1 MTAITL
7 IPAAV
12 MWLAALLRLPAAVRQ
27 PRSRPFTL
35 AVVLFAAAATL
46 RIPEVAAVV
55 QRLSGSSG
63 AASIV
68 LTDILAVLGAATFRK
83 IVVNATQAATP
94 NAPGVRKRRHYFAG
108 GTIVAL
114 AVVDV
119 FVPVQHVYG
128 PEHAGP
134 LTFNQTIWL
143 VTYCATFLPAIALSL
158 LGVTASS
165 WTAARSDSRRTN
177 AGAFLLL
184 GAGCSVGLLWVL
196 AQYAMLVLNRLGL
209 DASLPRALFK
219 PFIVVALALVALS
232 AIAPVPDLL
241 ATRWRRQWSPRA
253 RARSAALRRLWR
265 ALIVATP
272 SIRLD
277 QPGDDSTGIRP
288 TSSYRLL
295 IEVRDGI
302 LAVRPYITQAMRDAA
317 EQACDRVGPRERCR
331 LFSAAIQLELARASK
346 LRGDPPGLDTPLE
359 SGQGSNI
366 PDDAAALGTFA
377 RTWEDPITQRLLAEA
392 NASLATG
399 VQ

>member
-253 RARSAALRRLWR
+253 HAVLRCAGCGGHSSWPHHRS
-265 ALIVATP
+265 
-272 SIRLD
+272 
-277 QPGDDSTGIRP
+277 DSTSRATTRP
-288 TSSYRLL
+288 ASGR
-295 IEVRDGI
+295 
-302 LAVRPYITQAMRDAA
+302 QAPT
-317 EQACDRVGPRERCR
+317 V
-331 LFSAAIQLELARASK
+331 F
-346 LRGDPPGLDTPLE
+346 
-359 SGQGSNI
+359 
-366 PDDAAALGTFA
+366 
-377 RTWEDPITQRLLAEA
+377 
-392 NASLATG
+392 
-399 VQ
+399 